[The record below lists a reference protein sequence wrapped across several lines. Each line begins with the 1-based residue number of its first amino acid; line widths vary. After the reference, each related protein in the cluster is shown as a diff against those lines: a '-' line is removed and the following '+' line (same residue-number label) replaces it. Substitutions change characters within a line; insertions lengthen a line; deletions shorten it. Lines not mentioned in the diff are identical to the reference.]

1 MKYLYNLPLLLAIC
15 LMAISCNKNVTNGT
29 ASVNNLFT
37 DTVATIKQSEPLL
50 LSFSNG
56 NNTTIVKWQAVPST
70 GCTIRPVGR
79 YASLLFS
86 QPGVYTVTAT
96 ANTIQATYIVN
107 ISDSLYTN
115 ADTGFSLRASKLVK
129 VLPNEAVSF
138 TLNNP
143 PIPSGFNWTATGNV
157 SLANT
162 AINPAI
168 FGFGNGASGTVNV
181 MVGNQTRSRTVWL
194 ANTSVNNP
202 SLDTVP
208 FIFFDKLT
216 ITPSV
221 QKDGNGNKLLVLNA
235 NTGYNYQGSAD
246 SVLNLLSSDN
256 QEFTV
261 NYGGVVMAAVPRAD
275 VKPASCTNII
285 NNMSVGTHPFIVNFG
300 NDTYTGSVTLS
311 ALGVYSFSWANTNR
325 VVISPSVVQ

>member
-1 MKYLYNLPLLLAIC
+1 MKKRYNLPLLLAIC
-15 LMAISCNKNVTNGT
+15 LLAIACNKNVSNGT

-56 NNTTIVKWQAVPST
+56 SNTTIVHWRSVPST

-96 ANTIQATYIVN
+96 SNTVQATYIVTV
-107 ISDSLYTN
+107 SDNLYTDV
-115 ADTGFSLRASKLVK
+115 DTGFSLRASKLVK

-143 PIPSGFNWTATGNV
+143 PSPSGFTWTTTGNV

-162 AINPAI
+162 APNPAI
-168 FGFGNGASGTVNV
+168 FGFGGGATGTVNV
-181 MVGNQTRSRTVWL
+181 VVGNQTRSRTVWL
-194 ANTSVNNP
+194 ANPSANNP

-208 FIFFDKLT
+208 FIFFDKLN

-221 QKDGNGNKLLVLNA
+221 QKDGNGNKLLVLTA

-246 SVLNLLSSDN
+246 SVLNLLSSVN
-256 QEFTV
+256 QQFTV
-261 NYGGVVMAAVPRAD
+261 NYGGVVMAAVPSAD

-300 NDTYTGSVTLS
+300 NDTYTGTITLS
-311 ALGVYSFSWANTNR
+311 TSGVYTFSWANSNR
-325 VVISPSVVQ
+325 VVISPLIVE